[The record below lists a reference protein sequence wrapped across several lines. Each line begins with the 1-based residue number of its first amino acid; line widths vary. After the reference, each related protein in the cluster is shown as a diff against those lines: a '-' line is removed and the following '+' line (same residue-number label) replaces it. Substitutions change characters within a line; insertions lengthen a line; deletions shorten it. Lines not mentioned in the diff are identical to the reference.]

1 MHHNGR
7 INYKGQET
15 HADGSHAVSKRAHE
29 ASLAVL
35 EAAANGAESDDED
48 ALENALEE
56 MLEAE
61 MEGQE
66 GDSDDESDL
75 DDEDDETNGKNDLIQ
90 CIYNTPADLD
100 IAGPKRKKDSSSSPS
115 VTAIK
120 KNKTSASIPDNFSQ
134 LYSTVLYDQKEIDLK
149 FPKFAGIR
157 NTVKKVELNEG
168 DMLFIPAGWYHEVLS
183 SGTDLTNANSN
194 VHSKTHMAFNYWF
207 HPPDNLDDFDKPY
220 ASSFWED
227 VTENALKRVI
237 ATKNEK

>member
-29 ASLAVL
+29 ASLAIL
-35 EAAANGAESDDED
+35 EVAADGTESDNED

-66 GDSDDESDL
+66 GDSDDDSDL
-75 DDEDDETNGKNDLIQ
+75 DNEDDETHGRNDLIE

-100 IAGPKRKKDSSSSPS
+100 VAGPKRKNDSSSS

-120 KNKTSASIPDNFSQ
+120 KNRTSASVPDNFSQ
-134 LYSTVLYDQKEIDLK
+134 LYSIVLSDQKETDSK

-157 NTVKKVELNEG
+157 NKVKKFELNEG
-168 DMLFIPAGWYHEVLS
+168 DMLYIPAGWYHEVLS
-183 SGTDLTNANSN
+183 CGINSTRANQNA
-194 VHSKTHMAFNYWF
+194 HSKTHMAFNYWF

-220 ASSFWED
+220 TSSFWGD
-227 VTENALKRVI
+227 VTENAMKKVI
-237 ATKNEK
+237 ETKNKK